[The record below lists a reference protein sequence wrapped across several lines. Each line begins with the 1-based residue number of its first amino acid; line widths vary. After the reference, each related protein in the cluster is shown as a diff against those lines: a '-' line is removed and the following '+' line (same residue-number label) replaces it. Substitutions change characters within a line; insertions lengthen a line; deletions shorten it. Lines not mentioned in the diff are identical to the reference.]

1 MTTTS
6 SNLNL
11 WLLGGI
17 FVRYLSTKLPPN
29 DVVKGRVVCNIL
41 FSTPLRILGECP
53 SQSVQFSKNVLHH
66 FGKPC
71 VFKFTGVYNING
83 VLIIIECDVRLQKG
97 RDIKKRDAHNQIW
110 GPHFRVL
117 RHWSLRDQRRT
128 AMTSCERYQSKVTF
142 TRGSSVTEKYLSS
155 WLEFCR

>member
-1 MTTTS
+1 MMTTS

-71 VFKFTGVYNING
+71 VFKFTSRHYIISSGVYNSASSSDAMFGKKDVTYSLTYLLTHTIKFEDLTSVYYVTG
-83 VLIIIECDVRLQKG
+83 RCSQTLWRKASFSKKTVL
-97 RDIKKRDAHNQIW
+97 
-110 GPHFRVL
+110 
-117 RHWSLRDQRRT
+117 
-128 AMTSCERYQSKVTF
+128 
-142 TRGSSVTEKYLSS
+142 
-155 WLEFCR
+155 